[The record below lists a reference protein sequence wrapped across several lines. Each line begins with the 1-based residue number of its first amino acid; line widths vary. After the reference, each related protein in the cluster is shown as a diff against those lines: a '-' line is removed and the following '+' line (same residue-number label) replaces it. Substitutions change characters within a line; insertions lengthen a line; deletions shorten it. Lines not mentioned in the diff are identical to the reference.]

1 MGMISFYRDMYHQ
14 EMQAVFA
21 DGVEYDFNED
31 GTIQN
36 SEKDSYLTGR
46 LNR

>member
-1 MGMISFYRDMYHQ
+1 M
-14 EMQAVFA
+14 EAVLA

-31 GTIQN
+31 GTIQDE
-36 SEKDSYLTGR
+36 EKDLFISGR